1 MSYFEY
7 KVVPAPSQKR
17 WKQKK
22 VDGLDKYAS
31 TVADLMTEM
40 GLVGW
45 DFIGAEQLKERRRKF
60 FVLITDVERTLMI
73 FRRPAQIDDRLQTE
87 ETRQADA
94 AHVEPVQPRRVTRPE
109 LVEQVAAGARRVQVN
124 VVRRPDEDATSDVP
138 EDAPRAEVVAETAA
152 AAASEQDA
160 VPDAPGDKAHMLER
174 AVHNTKAAQVAAE

>member
-40 GLVGW
+40 GIDGW

-73 FRRPAQIDDRLQTE
+73 FRRPAQIDDRLQTDASS
-87 ETRQADA
+87 QVDA
-94 AHVEPVQPRRVTRPE
+94 AEIEPVQPRRVTRPE

-124 VVRRPDEDATSDVP
+124 VVRRPDEDAAKDLPDDVP
-138 EDAPRAEVVAETAA
+138 GADVAAETAA
-152 AAASEQDA
+152 ATLSEPDAA
-160 VPDAPGDKAHMLER
+160 PDAPGDKAHMLER